1 MAHQTSRR
9 QSTSVPQVSLSKS
22 NASLLHRDIRHYPQ
36 TILRWVT
43 DEQWMPRS
51 QVVLSRQKRPHDAIL
66 FVHGFGG
73 DAGRTWENFPQVAVM
88 SSGASRADLFF
99 LYYPSLTPQVPFCA
113 AQFRRFLIDVMRDP
127 VSQIINPSL
136 PTSALKRTKEMRYR
150 RIFIVAHSMG
160 AVISRRAIIDLDGA
174 ADGFTDAELRKFKLL
189 FFAPAHAG
197 SSIPR
202 LIASGFKLDFPGAE
216 LIGSLASVWF
226 QSLRDLEVGSPFL
239 VKLLNDCREL
249 REARTIRRAPIS
261 HLRALVYHAQN
272 DRVVSQNDFDQDPP
286 FNPIMNK
293 NHRSICKPN
302 ESYSEPIEA
311 LHALL
316 TQ

>member
-9 QSTSVPQVSLSKS
+9 RSTSVPQVAPSSL
-22 NASLLHRDIRHYPQ
+22 HHVIQHYPQ
-36 TILRWVT
+36 TTLRWVT

-51 QVVLSRQKRPHDAIL
+51 QVVLSRQKQPHDAIL
-66 FVHGFGG
+66 FIHGFGG
-73 DAGRTWENFPQVAVM
+73 DAGRTWENFPQVAAM

-99 LYYPSLTPQVPFCA
+99 LHYPSLTPQVPFCA
-113 AQFRRFLIDVMRDP
+113 AQLLSFLIDVTHDP
-127 VSQIINPSL
+127 VSRIINPSL
-136 PTSALKRTKEMRYR
+136 PNSAPKRAKEMRYR

-160 AVISRRAIIDLDGA
+160 AVISRRAIMDLGQA
-174 ADGFTDAELRKFKLL
+174 SDGFTDVEMRKFTLL

-202 LIASGFKLDFPGAE
+202 LIASGFNLNFPCAE
-216 LIGSLASVWF
+216 LIGSLASVCF

-239 VKLLNDCREL
+239 VKLANDCREL
-249 REARTIRRAPIS
+249 REARTKRHAPIN

-272 DRVVSQNDFDQDPP
+272 DRVVSQNGFDQDPP
-286 FNPIMNK
+286 FKPIMNK

-302 ESYSEPIEA
+302 ESYCEPIEA

-316 TQ
+316 AQ